1 MLNESAPA
9 AVILVHAMMGAIF
22 LSKGLQ
28 KFLFPNALGVGRF
41 TTIGIPCR
49 SP

>member
-1 MLNESAPA
+1 MVTIRFTPHHPLAKPLQQSFA
-9 AVILVHAMMGAIF
+9 A
-22 LSKGLQ
+22 
-28 KFLFPNALGVGRF
+28 LFCGDGTPGALGVGRF